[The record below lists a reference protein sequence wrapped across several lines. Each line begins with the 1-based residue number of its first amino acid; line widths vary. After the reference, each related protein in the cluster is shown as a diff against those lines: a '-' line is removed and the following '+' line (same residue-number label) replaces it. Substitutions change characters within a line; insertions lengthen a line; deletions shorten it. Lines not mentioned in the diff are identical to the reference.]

1 MNYLLNYDVKHK
13 FYSVKKNSIFNIPEF
28 NNQQIFPKSSYGSF
42 LRKASDNHV
51 NQWKLFPQSQQ
62 ARSQSIGQFKRP
74 QLDLRSKA
82 ETNFHSLFR
91 T

>member
-13 FYSVKKNSIFNIPEF
+13 WYFVKRLVISSISEF

-42 LRKASDNHV
+42 LRKASANHV

-62 ARSQSIGQFKRP
+62 ARKQGIGQIKRH
-74 QLDLRSKA
+74 QRDLRSKA
-82 ETNFHSLFR
+82 ETNFHSLFII
-91 T
+91 

>member
-13 FYSVKKNSIFNIPEF
+13 WYFVKRLLISSISEF

-62 ARSQSIGQFKRP
+62 AHSQSIGQFKRP
-74 QLDLRSKA
+74 QLDLCSKA